1 MTTTDICFDDLCDRP
16 TVRVSLFERVLRAMD
31 RLSEWHKRAV
41 ERRELLE
48 MPEHLL
54 KGAAFRGE
62 CQFAGPAVEQGEPEV
77 FLELLDLL
85 ADRALGLVQFLGGP
99 REAQVAGGG
108 LEGPKGS
115 ERGQFH
121 RWSR

>member
-16 TVRVSLFERVLRAMD
+16 TVRVSLFERVVRAMD

-54 KGAAFRGE
+54 KDIGISR
-62 CQFAGPAVEQGEPEV
+62 
-77 FLELLDLL
+77 LD
-85 ADRALGLVQFLGGP
+85 AY
-99 REAQVAGGG
+99 REYRK
-108 LEGPKGS
+108 PFWHK
-115 ERGQFH
+115 
-121 RWSR
+121 